1 LINNFELIWIRK
13 FSYFEEKY
21 LFELIFDPQSL
32 GSNFWHSEILVTKPY
47 GASDPFAFLISV
59 NIVSNP
65 KSNPQSMVEY
75 NFFSKIT
82 FLRFKLFWSKISFSI
97 HKYPFFNH
105 ALVAP
110 KHHKPKKY
118 HRSDKMSSITE
129 KGQMES
135 TSDEGFNSGGQTT
148 NSTPDV
154 SQKKQRR
161 RKQRRRENKKD
172 GTESRS
178 TSQSRTSKSSDEY
191 LTRI

>member
-1 LINNFELIWIRK
+1 MINNFELIWIRK

-110 KHHKPKKY
+110 KHHKPKVTFVKIIIFDGISPKY
-118 HRSDKMSSITE
+118 SR
-129 KGQMES
+129 
-135 TSDEGFNSGGQTT
+135 
-148 NSTPDV
+148 NST
-154 SQKKQRR
+154 
-161 RKQRRRENKKD
+161 N
-172 GTESRS
+172 
-178 TSQSRTSKSSDEY
+178 
-191 LTRI
+191 

>member
-1 LINNFELIWIRK
+1 MFASMKSIPV
-13 FSYFEEKY
+13 
-21 LFELIFDPQSL
+21 DSL
-32 GSNFWHSEILVTKPY
+32 ATE
-47 GASDPFAFLISV
+47 
-59 NIVSNP
+59 
-65 KSNPQSMVEY
+65 
-75 NFFSKIT
+75 
-82 FLRFKLFWSKISFSI
+82 
-97 HKYPFFNH
+97 
-105 ALVAP
+105 AP

-148 NSTPDV
+148 NSSPDV

-178 TSQSRTSKSSDEY
+178 TSQSNEEENKEDGKIKKTE
-191 LTRI
+191 LNQ